1 MPNLNLFITAKDQQ
15 TIAFALVSHIE
26 QNLSS
31 PPTADDLQLKT
42 QYESIIQNLMARQPL
57 SDQEIRE
64 VYLSLFIVKSV
75 INGDLA
81 PKSFSFKRR
90 MASHSKDI
98 SLDRKSVV

>member
-31 PPTADDLQLKT
+31 PPTADDLQLKA

-57 SDQEIRE
+57 SDQENRTAALQAPVEKWQLGNFRI
-64 VYLSLFIVKSV
+64 
-75 INGDLA
+75 LA
-81 PKSFSFKRR
+81 
-90 MASHSKDI
+90 A
-98 SLDRKSVV
+98 L